1 MIVAVVPIKTTM
13 IPGISKD
20 KNFNFARSMKILIIG
35 GGYVGER
42 CKAAWSEAVL
52 STKRINSKEDV
63 LALLDEHKPDA
74 VLNAAGVRGKP
85 NVDWC
90 ETHQL
95 ETILGNTKLP
105 ITIAEA
111 CQEKGVY
118 LLHIGSGCIFYGDS
132 AHEDKKWRES
142 DMGNPTEVT
151 YSRSKWAAD
160 LVLSTLPN
168 VGIGR
173 IRMPIDWIP
182 SSNNMIDKLASFPKV
197 IDVENSVT
205 IVDDM
210 VNVFHQLMEKK
221 ATGIFHVT
229 NPGTLKH
236 KEIVALY
243 EEMVDPTHKNEWISN
258 DDLVKQGLATK
269 GRSNNFLSS
278 ENLSKVGIQMREV
291 HEAMRDTMEKYTKM
305 KKEGKTTQEVLS
317 C

>member
-1 MIVAVVPIKTTM
+1 M
-13 IPGISKD
+13 
-20 KNFNFARSMKILIIG
+20 RILIIG
-35 GGYVGER
+35 GGYIGYRCHNAWPGSVISTER
-42 CKAAWSEAVL
+42 V
-52 STKRINSKEDV
+52 NSKEDV
-63 LALLDEHKPDA
+63 LKLLTEHQPDA

-95 ETILGNTKLP
+95 ETIVGNTKLP
-105 ITIAEA
+105 IIIAEA
-111 CQEKGVY
+111 CQERNVY

-132 AHEDKKWRES
+132 PHPDKKWRES
-142 DMGNPTEVT
+142 DMGNPVEVT
-151 YSRSKWAAD
+151 YSRTKWAAD

-173 IRMPIDWIP
+173 IRMPIDYVP
-182 SSNNMIDKLASFPKV
+182 SPNNMIDKLATFPKV

-210 VNVFHQLMEKK
+210 INVFYELMEKK

-236 KEIVALY
+236 REIVALY
-243 EEMVDPTHKNEWISN
+243 EELVDLNHHNEWINN

-269 GRSNNFLSS
+269 GRSNNFLAS
-278 ENLSKVGIQMREV
+278 ENLTKIGINMREV
-291 HEAMRDTMEKYTKM
+291 HEAMRDTMIKYAEM
-305 KKEGKTTQEVLS
+305 KKTGESSDKILV

>member
-1 MIVAVVPIKTTM
+1 
-13 IPGISKD
+13 
-20 KNFNFARSMKILIIG
+20 MKILIIG
-35 GGYVGER
+35 KGYVGKR
-42 CKAAWSEAVL
+42 CHDAWSDSVL
-52 STKRINSKEDV
+52 STERINSKEDV
-63 LALLDEHKPDA
+63 LKLLDEHKPDA

-111 CQEKGVY
+111 CQDRGVY

-132 AHEDKKWRES
+132 PHEDKKWREE

-151 YSRSKWAAD
+151 YSRTKWAAD

-168 VGIGR
+168 LGIAR
-173 IRMPIDWIP
+173 IRMPIDYIP
-182 SSNNMIDKLASFPKV
+182 SSQNMIDKLITYPKV

-210 VNVFHQLMEKK
+210 VDVFRQLMERKSK
-221 ATGIFHVT
+221 GIFHVT

-236 KEIVALY
+236 REIVSLY
-243 EEMVDPTHKNEWISN
+243 EELVDPNHTNEWISN
-258 DDLVKQGLATK
+258 EDLVKQGLATK
-269 GRSNNFLSS
+269 GRSNNFLAS
-278 ENLSKVGIQMREV
+278 ENLAKIGIEMREV
-291 HEAMRDTMEKYTKM
+291 NEAMRDTMVKYAKA
-305 KKEGKTTQEVLS
+305 KEEGKSSEETLM

>member
-1 MIVAVVPIKTTM
+1 
-13 IPGISKD
+13 
-20 KNFNFARSMKILIIG
+20 MKVLIIG
-35 GGYVGER
+35 KGYIGQR
-42 CKAAWSEAVL
+42 CKDAWSDSILAD
-52 STKRINSKEDV
+52 THINSKEDV
-63 LALLDEHKPDA
+63 LKLLDEHKPDA

-111 CQEKGVY
+111 CQERNIY

-132 AHEDKKWRES
+132 PHPDKKWRES

-151 YSRSKWAAD
+151 YSRTKWATD
-160 LVLSTLPN
+160 LVLSTLSN

-173 IRMPIDWIP
+173 IRMPIDYIP
-182 SSNNMIDKLASFPKV
+182 STNNMIDKLATFSKV

-210 VNVFHQLMEKK
+210 VNVFYQLMEKK
-221 ATGIFHVT
+221 ANGIFHVT

-236 KEIVALY
+236 REIVALY
-243 EEMVDPTHKNEWISN
+243 EEMVDPNHKNEWITN

-269 GRSNNFLSS
+269 GRSNNFLAS
-278 ENLSKVGIQMREV
+278 ENLDKIGIHMREV
-291 HEAMRDTMEKYTKM
+291 HEAMRDTMTKYAEL
-305 KKEGKTTQEVLS
+305 KKRGESSDKILT